1 MIFNFT
7 PSGSDFREK
16 MDKHK
21 QLMINSQMIWIQN
34 LTMVDLQ
41 QIGQRVFVE
50 RYNEEIDKRPKDP
63 KVPEQEDKY
72 NKDREKE
79 RSPRVLEAVSLMY
92 LAAGEVGKRYHEQ
105 HKHVLYFTPV
115 FFLRTFRVF
124 TRLLEERKH
133 NVEEIQRRYD
143 KGLEK
148 IKETMAEVKAFS
160 NKLRSKT
167 PLLQEKQRKLVE
179 VVVDIEEEYQKVRI

>member
-92 LAAGEVGKRYHEQ
+92 LAAGEMGKRYHE
-105 HKHVLYFTPV
+105 
-115 FFLRTFRVF
+115 
-124 TRLLEERKH
+124 
-133 NVEEIQRRYD
+133 
-143 KGLEK
+143 
-148 IKETMAEVKAFS
+148 
-160 NKLRSKT
+160 
-167 PLLQEKQRKLVE
+167 
-179 VVVDIEEEYQKVRI
+179 

>member
-1 MIFNFT
+1 
-7 PSGSDFREK
+7 
-16 MDKHK
+16 MDRHK

-34 LTMVDLQ
+34 LEMNDLQ
-41 QIGQRVFVE
+41 QVGQKIFVE
-50 RYNEEIDKRPKDP
+50 KYNEEVDKRPKDP
-63 KVPEQEDKY
+63 KVPEQEDRY

-79 RSPRVLEAVSLMY
+79 RSPKVLKAVSLMY
-92 LAAGEVGKRYHEQ
+92 LAACEMGKRYHEQ

-115 FFLRTFRVF
+115 FFIRTFRVF

-148 IKETMAEVKAFS
+148 IKETMAEVRDFS

-179 VVVDIEEEYQKVRI
+179 VVVDIEEEY

>member
-1 MIFNFT
+1 MRKNFHLIFNFT

-41 QIGQRVFVE
+41 QVGQKVFVE

-79 RSPRVLEAVSLMY
+79 RSPKVLKAVSLMY
-92 LAAGEVGKRYHEQ
+92 LAAGEMGKRYHEQ

-133 NVEEIQRRYD
+133 NVEEI
-143 KGLEK
+143 
-148 IKETMAEVKAFS
+148 
-160 NKLRSKT
+160 
-167 PLLQEKQRKLVE
+167 
-179 VVVDIEEEYQKVRI
+179 